1 MNTRDIE
8 NSIIE
13 QLKIS
18 FPEVLVQ
25 GFPDKPSEFIL
36 LHPVG
41 ALLVHYQGSNY
52 TNSSALGF
60 ISQDNKKEFA
70 ITVVTRNLRFNDG
83 AYEYI
88 DNVKSVLTGFQ
99 PDGCSMLMPVKDYF
113 ISENGGIWQYG
124 INFSLNTT
132 NVQDLEV

>member
-1 MNTRDIE
+1 MTIREIE

-13 QLKIS
+13 NLKTA

-36 LHPVG
+36 LHPIG

-52 TNSSALGF
+52 TNSEALGCVV
-60 ISQDNKKEFA
+60 QDNKKEFA
-70 ITVVTRNLRFNDG
+70 ITIVTRNLRFNQG

-88 DNVKSVLTGFQ
+88 DKVKSLLTGFQ
-99 PDGCSMLMPVKDYF
+99 PDECSKLMPTKDYF
-113 ISENGGIWQYG
+113 ISENSGIWQYG
-124 INFSLNTT
+124 INFSLSTT
-132 NVQDLEV
+132 NIQDF

>member
-1 MNTRDIE
+1 MNIRDIE

-13 QLKIS
+13 KLKTA

-36 LHPVG
+36 LHSIG

-52 TNSSALGF
+52 TNSDALAF
-60 ISQDNKKEFA
+60 ISQENKKEFS
-70 ITVVTRNLRFNDG
+70 ITVVTRDLRSNNG
-83 AYEYI
+83 SYEYL
-88 DNVKSVLTGFQ
+88 DKVKETLTGFQ
-99 PDGCSMLMPVKDYF
+99 IDGCTQLMPTKDFF

-124 INFSLNTT
+124 INFQLNTT
-132 NVQDLEV
+132 NIQIY

>member
-1 MNTRDIE
+1 MSIRNIE
-8 NSIIE
+8 NSIT
-13 QLKIS
+13 QKLKDS

-36 LHPVG
+36 LHPIG

-52 TNSSALGF
+52 TNSNALGI
-60 ISQDNKKEFA
+60 ISQENKKEFA
-70 ITVVTRNLRFNDG
+70 ITVVTRNLRANQG

-99 PDGCSMLMPVKDYF
+99 PDECSKLMPLKDYF
-113 ISENGGIWQYG
+113 ISE
-124 INFSLNTT
+124 
-132 NVQDLEV
+132 D